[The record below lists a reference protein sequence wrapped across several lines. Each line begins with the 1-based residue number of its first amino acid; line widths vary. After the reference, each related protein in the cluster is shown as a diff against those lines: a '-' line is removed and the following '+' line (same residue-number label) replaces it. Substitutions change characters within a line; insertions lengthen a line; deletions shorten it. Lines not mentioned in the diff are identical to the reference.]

1 MKNIFL
7 FFKEGFFELK
17 EKTVWPSKDE
27 ALNASIVVCVS
38 VILISIFLFAVDV
51 IFSGSFRALVI
62 ENMTNLKKFVN
73 PFSFF
78 AAIIGLTAFVI
89 FFIYVKG
96 KFRR

>member
-1 MKNIFL
+1 MKNILL

-38 VILISIFLFAVDV
+38 VILVSIFLFAVDV

-62 ENMTNLKKFVN
+62 ENMTSLKQVVN

-78 AAIIGLTAFVI
+78 IGIIGLIVFVI
-89 FFIYVKG
+89 LFIYLKA
-96 KFRR
+96 KFKR